1 MIEAKLRGSLYYS
14 YTYAL
19 GIGASL
25 YNNKRA
31 AGQEETGHRPSLI
44 RSRL

>member
-1 MIEAKLRGSLYYS
+1 MTEAKLQGSLYYS

-19 GIGASL
+19 GIGASS

-31 AGQEETGHRPSLI
+31 VGQEEMGYRPLLI
-44 RSRL
+44 RNRL